1 MKVTSL
7 SALALAPLVASEA
20 AGFVCEDESED
31 CPAWVAN
38 MGGSCRGQDYQY
50 MLANCPK
57 SCDMCVEAEDSFAKE
72 EEEKKKNP
80 TYEPKDSMVSGTR
93 GVHDLSRHHAP
104 VGRAR
109 RRPNA
114 DRRHHHHHHH
124 HASPA
129 NAQVTVLDGDTIED
143 FLSQA
148 EGTADSPLILMEF
161 YAPWCGHCQTVAPNF
176 REAASELDALSE
188 AGKIPRAVL
197 LAKMDDSLPENREYA
212 AGKDDKFNF
221 TSYPSIFVVGMEMEK
236 RHSKEMPERYWGG
249 HETEEIV
256 HHMTM
261 LAEGKNQTQAR
272 IAYHDVEKRLKPG
285 FYKEGG
291 KHASTHITEI
301 DPDNFVETI
310 LRSEAVWIV
319 EYYSDKCPICNSL
332 APEFIKAA
340 EKAQAEHPGKIRYGA
355 INSRVYEDLSE
366 PFGIL
371 SYPWVTSFYLGKK
384 IEDMAGMGGWESFY
398 NWGLGKLPLHKEGS
412 VCADCVI
419 PPVPKK
425 EEDKKEEL

>member
-7 SALALAPLVASEA
+7 IALALAPLVASEA

-80 TYEPKDSMVSGTR
+80 TYEPKDSMV
-93 GVHDLSRHHAP
+93 
-104 VGRAR
+104 
-109 RRPNA
+109 
-114 DRRHHHHHHH
+114 
-124 HASPA
+124 
-129 NAQVTVLDGDTIED
+129 TVLDGDTIDD

-161 YAPWCGHCQTVAPNF
+161 YAPWCGHCQNVAPNF

-221 TSYPSIFVVGMEMEK
+221 TSYPSMFVVGMEMEK

-355 INSRVYEDLSE
+355 INSRVYDDLSE